1 MPNALLADS
10 LAQLINTQAIQP
22 GAVVI
27 QAVIVLLS
35 MFAAMSSVAGQ
46 HQEHWTQA
54 LIRPVG
60 LGLTGIALV
69 EVFKLAAGSVV
80 AGNIGL

>member
-1 MPNALLADS
+1 MPHTFVADS
-10 LAQLINTQAIQP
+10 LAQLINTEAIQP

-35 MFAAMSSVAGQ
+35 MFAAMSSVAGH

-54 LIRPVG
+54 LIRPIG
-60 LGLTGIALV
+60 LGVTGIALV
-69 EVFKLAAGSVV
+69 QVFKMAAGSVV
-80 AGNIGL
+80 AGSIGL